1 MTAEL
6 SSSSLP
12 PTPQSAPGELKQGV
26 LGTGS
31 IAFMVVAAAAPL
43 TVLAGIAPLAI
54 LIGGIGAPAAYLFGG
69 LTFVVFAVAF
79 TRMTKHVGSVGA
91 FYAYVTKGLG
101 PTAGLGA
108 AILALMSYNV
118 LQIGGFGLLAVV
130 VQATVADFFG
140 VTLPWPLIAAVAIAL
155 VFLLGWAGID
165 IGAKVLGVLLVLE
178 AGILLLMAF
187 AVVFHGG
194 ASGFNA
200 TSFSPDAVVRPGMGG
215 ALAFAFGAF
224 LGFESTALYRGE
236 ARDPERTIPRATY
249 IAIIGMA
256 LSYAFVVWAVVQAFG
271 TDQAVAAARK
281 DTAGMFFTVASHY
294 LGGWAATVMHILII
308 TSIFAS
314 QLAFHNASNRYA
326 FSLAKDDVLPG
337 WVGTTH
343 RRFGSPYRAGLAQTG
358 LAVLI
363 VGGFAVAG
371 ADPYFNLM
379 IWVNTPG
386 VIGIFVLMALTAV
399 ASVMYFLRRNRAAS
413 TPTTIAAGVVSAA
426 LLVVAIVV
434 MVDNIALVTGAS
446 RLVNGILIALI
457 PVTVIV
463 GLVLAV
469 WLRRNRPGTYARIG
483 EGQDSGD
490 IHAASEDNPVV
501 MP

>member
-12 PTPQSAPGELKQGV
+12 PTSDAAPGELKRGV

-54 LIGGIGAPAAYLFGG
+54 LIGGIGAPAAYLLGG

-118 LQIGGFGLLAVV
+118 LQIGGFGLLSVV
-130 VQATVADFFG
+130 VQATLADFFG
-140 VTLPWPLIAAVAIAL
+140 VTVPWPLIAAVAIAL

-194 ASGFNA
+194 GSGLNAS
-200 TSFSPDAVVRPGMGG
+200 SFSPDAVVRPGMGG

-281 DTAGMFFTVASHY
+281 NTAGMFFTVASHY
-294 LGGWAATVMHILII
+294 LGAWAATVMHILII

-326 FSLAKDDVLPG
+326 FSLAKDGVLPG

-371 ADPYFNLM
+371 ADPYFNPDDLGQHARGDRHLR
-379 IWVNTPG
+379 VDGDHRRG
-386 VIGIFVLMALTAV
+386 VRRVLPPAKPRGEHPDHDRRWGGECGAPCRRNLRDRRQHRVGHRCFTAGERHPDRPHPRDRHRGTRAGAV
-399 ASVMYFLRRNRAAS
+399 AAA
-413 TPTTIAAGVVSAA
+413 
-426 LLVVAIVV
+426 
-434 MVDNIALVTGAS
+434 
-446 RLVNGILIALI
+446 
-457 PVTVIV
+457 
-463 GLVLAV
+463 
-469 WLRRNRPGTYARIG
+469 
-483 EGQDSGD
+483 
-490 IHAASEDNPVV
+490 
-501 MP
+501 